1 MKKFLV
7 FVSTAILLFG
17 CGNGKSD
24 KMMSSDMKMD
34 SLQSIIDNR
43 DNEINEMIATLN
55 EIQEGF
61 KVINEAEDRLTLAKN
76 GEGVDKMVLIRENIS
91 YIQDRMQQNRQL
103 INKLQQQ
110 VKESSY
116 KSEQLRKTVADYLQQ
131 LTEKDKE
138 LSLLRA
144 QLSAKDV
151 EIRELDDKLDRVS
164 GDLTAVT
171 KDNTE
176 KTKTLASNKATI
188 AQQDMKLNEGFYV
201 FGTKKEL
208 KDQQIIDGGKLLFS
222 DFNKDYFTKVD
233 IRVDTEIKLYSK
245 SAKVLTHHPAKSYI
259 LIPDAKGLYTLKI
272 VDTSAFWSTSKYL
285 VILVK

>member
-7 FVSTAILLFG
+7 FVSTAMLLFG

-24 KMMSSDMKMD
+24 KMLSSDMKID
-34 SLQSIIDNR
+34 SLQSIIDNK
-43 DNEINEMIATLN
+43 DNEINDMIATLN

-76 GEGVDKMVLIRENIS
+76 GEGVDKMVLIRENIN

-131 LTEKDKE
+131 LIEKDKE

-176 KTKTLASNKATI
+176 KAKTLASNKATI
-188 AQQDMKLNEGFYV
+188 AQQDQKLNEGFYV

-208 KDQQIIDGGKLLFS
+208 KEQQIIDGGKLLFS

-259 LIPDAKGLYTLKI
+259 LVPDAKGLYTLKI
-272 VDTSAFWSTSKYL
+272 IDTSAFWSTSKYL
-285 VILVK
+285 VVLVK

>member
-34 SLQSIIDNR
+34 SLQAIIDNR

>member
-7 FVSTAILLFG
+7 FVSTAMLLFG

-24 KMMSSDMKMD
+24 KMLSSDMKID
-34 SLQSIIDNR
+34 SLQSIIDNK
-43 DNEINEMIATLN
+43 DNEINDMIATLN

-76 GEGVDKMVLIRENIS
+76 GEGVDKMVLIRENIN

-176 KTKTLASNKATI
+176 KAKTLASNKATI
-188 AQQDMKLNEGFYV
+188 AQQDQKLNEGFYV

-208 KDQQIIDGGKLLFS
+208 KEQQIIDGGKLLFS

-259 LIPDAKGLYTLKI
+259 LVPDAKGLYTLKI
-272 VDTSAFWSTSKYL
+272 IDTSAFWSTSKYL
-285 VILVK
+285 VVLVK